1 LEPLATDVRLPV
13 RQIRDANLTWVRRDA
28 ESFDN
33 DDDLLTSLDNNGLML
48 PLLLTEELVVVDG
61 ARRFARL
68 EWLGWR
74 DVPVLVTTDWP
85 TVCDFYRNARD
96 LEAGG
101 LPHDPMTWAEVVDL
115 VSGPIEQLYQHRRL
129 ERWRTSRATR
139 LASGAP
145 PGRHKS
151 GTAKRESDYIA
162 EVAQALG
169 WRQAD
174 LRTIREI
181 YWNLEA
187 INIQEAL
194 VHEDTLQ
201 TQGAAAAKA
210 LLRYADELRA
220 DALRLETGDSD
231 AMTMTALLKKVKWV
245 AAGKDLVNLRTGKVR
260 RKFGEPNVTE
270 RKAVIAADPTATGR
284 ELDTQTLARLSQALE
299 AFSIEADAYTH
310 LRPSVRADDARNAAK
325 AIRAAVSKFNR
336 LSRVVTAY
344 ADYLE
349 KDS

>member
-28 ESFDN
+28 DLFDN
-33 DDDLLTSLDNNGLML
+33 DDDLLASLDNDGLML
-48 PLLLTEELVVVDG
+48 PLLLTEELVMVDG

-68 EWLGWR
+68 ESLGWR

-85 TVCDFYRNARD
+85 TVCDFYRKARD
-96 LEAGG
+96 LEAS

-115 VSGPIEQLYQHRRL
+115 VSGPIELLYQHRRQ

-139 LASGAP
+139 KASGAP

-151 GTAKRESDYIA
+151 GTAKRESDYVA

-174 LRTIREI
+174 LRTVREI
-181 YWNLEA
+181 HWNLEA
-187 INIQEAL
+187 IGIQEAL

-210 LLRYADELRA
+210 LLQYADELRT
-220 DALRLETGDSD
+220 DALRLENGDSD

-245 AAGKDLVNLRTGKVR
+245 AAGKDLVDLKTGKVR
-260 RKFGEPNVTE
+260 RKFGEPTVTE

-284 ELDTQTLARLSQALE
+284 ELDAQTLARLSQALE
-299 AFSIEADAYTH
+299 GFGIEADAYTH

-325 AIRAAVSKFNR
+325 AIRAAVNKFNR

>member
-33 DDDLLTSLDNNGLML
+33 DDDLLASLDNDGLML

-85 TVCDFYRNARD
+85 TVCDFYRSARD
-96 LEAGG
+96 LEAKG

-145 PGRHKS
+145 PRHRS
-151 GTAKRESDYIA
+151 GGAKRESDYIA

-174 LRTIREI
+174 LRTVREI

-187 INIQEAL
+187 IDIQETLAYK
-194 VHEDTLQ
+194 DTLQ
-201 TQGAAAAKA
+201 AQGAVAAGA
-210 LLRYADELRA
+210 LPRYTDELRT
-220 DALRLETGDSD
+220 DALRLENGDGD

-245 AAGKDLVNLRTGKVR
+245 AAGKDLVNLRAGKIR
-260 RKFGEPNVTE
+260 RKFGEPTVTE
-270 RKAVIAADPTATGR
+270 RKAAIAADPTATGR
-284 ELDTQTLARLSQALE
+284 ELDAQTLARLSQALE
-299 AFSIEADAYTH
+299 GFGIEAEAYTH

-325 AIRAAVSKFNR
+325 AIRAAVNKFNR